1 MNNLPDIKN
10 SDVVIFKPKDGHTEF
25 QVVLDGDHDT
35 VWATEQQIMEL
46 FGKARRTI
54 GEHIKNIYNEGELD
68 KESTWR
74 EFRQV
79 QKEGTREV
87 SRKIAVYNLDVIIS
101 VGYRV
106 KSQVG
111 IEFRK
116 WATQKLKE
124 YLLKGYSINQK
135 LLQTELQKVETL
147 QHEINQLKEELFQTQ
162 QTLTDGLLSI
172 ITHYSKS
179 FELLDKYDKDEL
191 SSENLNKDVI
201 YVINYDDVKNA
212 IQQLKSDLITKKEA
226 SHLFGNEKD
235 DSFQGILGS
244 ISQTVFGELA
254 YPTIEEQAVQ
264 LLYSIIKGHPF
275 SDGNKRI
282 GSFIFVWFLEQNN
295 HHLNKN
301 GKRKINDNTLVTIAL
316 AVAQSLP
323 EQRETIQKL
332 VMNLIKN

>member
-1 MNNLPDIKN
+1 MNLLGIKN
-10 SDVVIFKPKDGHTEF
+10 GDVVVFRPKNGQTEF
-25 QVVLDGDHDT
+25 RVVLDGEHDT
-35 VWATEQQIMEL
+35 IWATEQQIMDL

-54 GEHIKNIYNEGELD
+54 GEHVKNIYEEGELD
-68 KESTWR
+68 KDSTWR

-79 QKEGTREV
+79 QKEGDREV
-87 SRKIAVYNLDVIIS
+87 SRKLSVYNLDIIIS

-124 YLLKGYSINQK
+124 HLIKGYSVNQE
-135 LLQTELQKVETL
+135 LLRKEKSKVEAL
-147 QHEINQLKEELFQTQ
+147 QSELDLLNEELFETQ
-162 QTLTDGLLSI
+162 KTLTDGLLSI
-172 ITHYSKS
+172 ISHYSKS
-179 FELLDKYDKDEL
+179 FELLNKYDKDEL

-201 YVINYDDVKNA
+201 YMINYEDVKQA
-212 IQQLKSDLITKKEA
+212 IQKLKSDLINKGEA
-226 SHLFGNEKD
+226 SELFGNEKD
-235 DSFQGILGS
+235 DSFKGILGS

-254 YPTIEEQAVQ
+254 YSTIEEQAVQ

-275 SDGNKRI
+275 TDGNKRI
-282 GSFIFVWFLEQNN
+282 GSFIFVWFLEQNR
-295 HHLNKN
+295 HHLNSI
-301 GKRKINDNTLVTIAL
+301 GERKINDNTLVTLAL

-332 VMNLIKN
+332 IMNLIKN

>member
-1 MNNLPDIKN
+1 MNLPEIKN
-10 SDVVIFKPKDGHTEF
+10 SEVVVFKPKGGQTEF
-25 QVVLDGDHDT
+25 RVVLDGEHDT

-54 GEHIKNIYNEGELD
+54 GEHIKNIYEEGELD

-79 QKEGTREV
+79 QKEGDREV
-87 SRKIAVYNLDVIIS
+87 TRNVAIYNLDVIIS

-111 IEFRK
+111 TEFRK
-116 WATQKLKE
+116 WATHKLKE
-124 YLLKGYSINQK
+124 YLLKGYTVNQE
-135 LLQTELQKVETL
+135 LLKKEKNKVVSLQKEL
-147 QHEINQLKEELFQTQ
+147 NILNEELFNTQ
-162 QTLTDGLLSI
+162 KTLTDGLLSI
-172 ITHYSKS
+172 ISHYSKS

-201 YVINYDDVKNA
+201 YVINYKDVKKA
-212 IQQLKSDLITKKEA
+212 IQRLKADLMKKGEA
-226 SHLFGNEKD
+226 SELFGNEKD
-235 DSFQGILGS
+235 ESFKGILGS
-244 ISQTVFGELA
+244 VSQTVFGELA

-275 SDGNKRI
+275 NDGNKRI

-295 HHLNKN
+295 HHLNEI
-301 GKRKINDNTLVTIAL
+301 GERKINDNTLVTLAL

-332 VMNLIKN
+332 IMNLIKN

>member
-1 MNNLPDIKN
+1 MNFIEFKN
-10 SDVVIFKPKDGHTEF
+10 SELVIFKPRAGQVEF
-25 QVVLDGDHDT
+25 QVVLDGEHDT
-35 VWATEQQIMEL
+35 VWATEQQMMEL

-54 GEHIKNIYNEGELD
+54 GEHIKNIYKENELD

-79 QKEGTREV
+79 QKEGEREV
-87 SRKIAVYNLDVIIS
+87 SRTVSVYNLDVIIS

-116 WATQKLKE
+116 WATQRLKE
-124 YLLKGYSINQK
+124 YLLKGYTINQK
-135 LLQTELQKVETL
+135 LLQTEQIKVKTLQK
-147 QHEINQLKEELFQTQ
+147 EIKHLNEEIFKTQ
-162 QTLTDGLLSI
+162 KTLTDGLLSI
-172 ITHYSKS
+172 ITQYSKS

-191 SSENLNKDVI
+191 SSEDLNKDLI
-201 YVINYDDVKNA
+201 YVINYDDVKKA
-212 IQQLKSDLITKKEA
+212 IRKLKTDLIAKGEA

-235 DSFQGILGS
+235 DSFRGLLGS

-254 YPTIEEQAVQ
+254 YPTIEEQSVQ

-282 GSFIFVWFLEQNN
+282 GSFIFVWFLEQNK
-295 HHLNKN
+295 HHLTNS
-301 GKRKINDNTLVTIAL
+301 GERKINDNTLVTLAL

-323 EQRETIQKL
+323 EQRETVQKL
-332 VMNLIKN
+332 IMNLIKN